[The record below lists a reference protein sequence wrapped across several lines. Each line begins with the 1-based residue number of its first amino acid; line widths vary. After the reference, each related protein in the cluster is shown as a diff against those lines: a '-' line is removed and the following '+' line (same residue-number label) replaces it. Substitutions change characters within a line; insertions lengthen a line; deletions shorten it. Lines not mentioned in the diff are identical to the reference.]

1 MDALALGTLTVLDDE
16 IAEFTAELILGPRD
30 EMTEFTMF
38 PWLEPKLDPALR
50 VDAKLFC
57 PKEDA
62 PEPKLDPDLPVDAN
76 LFWFWLE
83 PKLDP
88 ALRVDAKLFCPRE
101 EVLDA
106 EPTEDEDM
114 ADWTAEPIWG

>member
-16 IAEFTAELILGPRD
+16 IAEFTAELILGPRE

-62 PEPKLDPDLPVDAN
+62 LGPAMPVDAN

-88 ALRVDAKLFCPRE
+88 ALRVDAKLFCPKL

-114 ADWTAEPIWG
+114 ADWTAELIWG

>member
-1 MDALALGTLTVLDDE
+1 MLGLKE
-16 IAEFTAELILGPRD
+16 
-30 EMTEFTMF
+30 EMTELRIL

-50 VDAKLFC
+50 VDAMLFC

-62 PEPKLDPDLPVDAN
+62 LEPKLDPALPVDAN

-114 ADWTAEPIWG
+114 ADWTAELIWG